1 MVPSSFF
8 RVDNGHFDI
17 SDGCSLVPDQLLNYE
32 VGGQWTVDTG
42 HWTLFL
48 LLLSP
53 LYWERWRAGLWLLVQ
68 CPN

>member
-32 VGGQWTVDTG
+32 VGGVDSG
-42 HWTLFL
+42 HWTLD
-48 LLLSP
+48 SGHWCP
-53 LYWERWRAGLWLLVQ
+53 PAGGVTQ
-68 CPN
+68 ITDQNNE

>member
-32 VGGQWTVDTG
+32 VGGQWTVDTRQ
-42 HWTLFL
+42 WTL
-48 LLLSP
+48 ST
-53 LYWERWRAGLWLLVQ
+53 
-68 CPN
+68 

>member
-1 MVPSSFF
+1 MLPSSFF

-32 VGGQWTVDTG
+32 VGVDSGQWTVDTLDSLL
-42 HWTLFL
+42 TFAAVN

-53 LYWERWRAGLWLLVQ
+53 LY
-68 CPN
+68 